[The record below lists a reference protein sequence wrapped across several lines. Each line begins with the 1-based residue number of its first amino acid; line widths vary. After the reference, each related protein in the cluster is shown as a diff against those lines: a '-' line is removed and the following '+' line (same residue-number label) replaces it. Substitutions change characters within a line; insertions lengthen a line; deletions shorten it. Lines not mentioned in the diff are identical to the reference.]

1 MTNPSRWIAC
11 AAALPVLFVASGCGE
26 ETFDT
31 ADLQKQVGKALK
43 SSYGDVD
50 VKCPDD
56 VSAKKGTKV
65 TCTATAK
72 DGTKGAFVITIA
84 DNDGNF
90 TIAPGK

>member
-1 MTNPSRWIAC
+1 MTIPSRWIAC
-11 AAALPVLFVASGCGE
+11 AAALPLLFVASGCGE

-31 ADLQKQVGKALK
+31 ADMQKQVAKTLK
-43 SSYGDVD
+43 STYGDVT

-56 VSAKKGTKV
+56 ISAKKGTKV

-72 DGTKGAFVITIA
+72 DGTKGAFLITVA

-90 TIAPGK
+90 TVAPGK